1 LIRDGRILS
10 INHET
15 AAAERAHAADAAL
28 RPQDRRY
35 FEGWSRP
42 AAFPIYRA
50 ARLMRNPLDGNQ
62 SYSMLEH
69 G

>member
-1 LIRDGRILS
+1 MQPTPLCGPKIVAILKAG
-10 INHET
+10 I
-15 AAAERAHAADAAL
+15 
-28 RPQDRRY
+28 
-35 FEGWSRP
+35 GP